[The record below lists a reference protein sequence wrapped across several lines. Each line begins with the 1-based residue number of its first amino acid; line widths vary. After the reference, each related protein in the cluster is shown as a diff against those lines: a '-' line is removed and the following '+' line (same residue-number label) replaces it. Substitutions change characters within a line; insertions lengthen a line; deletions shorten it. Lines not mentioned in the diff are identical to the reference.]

1 MSDPSLAVQGA
12 LVSRL
17 KALDTVAGTRV
28 FDQVKKDRA
37 FPYITVGPGQTIPID
52 ETCADGSEVYVQI
65 DVWSRAVGFPEAK
78 EIAGEVRMAL
88 HDQDLIIPGHVCDRM
103 EVRSMDFSRDPD
115 GLTSRARIDLLVT
128 TQPA

>member
-12 LVSRL
+12 LVARL
-17 KALDTVAGTRV
+17 KELETAAGTRV

-52 ETCADGSEVYVQI
+52 ETCFDGSEVFVQV

-78 EIAGEVRMAL
+78 EIAGEIRIAL
-88 HDQDLIIPGHVCDRM
+88 HDQDLIISGHFCDRV
-103 EVRSMDFSRDPD
+103 EVRSIDFSRDPD
-115 GLTSRARIDLLVT
+115 GLTSRARIDLLIT